1 MTSKSERL
9 TVVATGSV
17 APYAKG
23 EVVETIGASKRA
35 VAAAIATGHIVR
47 DAEGNRVSVDGG
59 EIVRWEDR
67 SVRRV
72 TYADACAEIPTTSEG
87 QAWFER
93 ANEIMAMPESQE
105 SVDLWDD
112 HSMELT
118 QIGGRWV

>member
-35 VAAAIATGHIVR
+35 VAAAIAAGHIVR

-67 SVRRV
+67 AAKRV
-72 TYADACAEIPTTSEG
+72 TFDDACAEIPATAEG
-87 QAWFER
+87 QAWLER
-93 ANEIMAMPESQE
+93 ANEIMAMPDSQDT
-105 SVDLWDD
+105 VGLWDE
-112 HSMELT
+112 HSLELGR
-118 QIGGRWV
+118 IGGRWV